1 VYWWKTT
8 LDWSADDTARL
19 SRAGVD
25 RVGLRLFD
33 WGVRGEE
40 GPLTVRRAVPADV
53 EVVPVAYVTTAR
65 LAAWAAEGHPEPGTA
80 ATDLL
85 SAMDQALAPAWP
97 GTPKT
102 WQLDADWSAST
113 RASWFA
119 VVAAFRDLVH
129 ARGGRLEV
137 TVRLHQY
144 RDRQTQGVPPADGG
158 VLMLYGTGDAVLDP
172 DLVRSYLVGPPYPI
186 ALTPAWPAYTQVR
199 QLNGYGRLVALYRI
213 GERGDLP
220 LADLEAEG
228 GGRYRVLRRSTL
240 GDGVLMARDELVVD
254 GVDPA
259 AAAGV
264 AALPGVAGLRDRAGG
279 RVWVFDYDRRSWGAL
294 VTGPLAPFLFPR

>member
-1 VYWWKTT
+1 MRPGILLFLLSFFFLTSCGTPRPSSTGVYWWKTT

-85 SAMDQALAPAWP
+85 SAMDRALAPAWP

-113 RASWFA
+113 RAPWSPPSGTWSTP
-119 VVAAFRDLVH
+119 
-129 ARGGRLEV
+129 GG
-137 TVRLHQY
+137 
-144 RDRQTQGVPPADGG
+144 
-158 VLMLYGTGDAVLDP
+158 
-172 DLVRSYLVGPPYPI
+172 
-186 ALTPAWPAYTQVR
+186 
-199 QLNGYGRLVALYRI
+199 
-213 GERGDLP
+213 
-220 LADLEAEG
+220 EG
-228 GGRYRVLRRSTL
+228 
-240 GDGVLMARDELVVD
+240 
-254 GVDPA
+254 
-259 AAAGV
+259 
-264 AALPGVAGLRDRAGG
+264 
-279 RVWVFDYDRRSWGAL
+279 WK
-294 VTGPLAPFLFPR
+294 